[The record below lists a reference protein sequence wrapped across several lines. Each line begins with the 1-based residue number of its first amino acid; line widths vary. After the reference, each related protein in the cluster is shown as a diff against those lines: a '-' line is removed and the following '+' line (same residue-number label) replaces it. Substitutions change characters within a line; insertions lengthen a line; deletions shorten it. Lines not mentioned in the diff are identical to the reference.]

1 MEAIEVSIGSS
12 LDDRRR
18 DLGMTIPQLA
28 RRSRVSTA
36 TVARVLRG
44 EPTVA
49 VGHVCAVANAL
60 GMQIGVR
67 PRVPVNAMLRRAAQA
82 KARRAATLV
91 QATSALEGQG
101 LSRHQF
107 EAMVERTERELQAA
121 GGKMLWAD

>member
-1 MEAIEVSIGSS
+1 MEAFEVSIGSS

-49 VGHVCAVANAL
+49 AGHVCAVANAL

-67 PRVPVNAMLRRAAQA
+67 PRASVNAMLRRAAHA

>member
-1 MEAIEVSIGSS
+1 MEAIEVRIGSS

-36 TVARVLRG
+36 TVSRVLRG

-49 VGHVCAVANAL
+49 TGHGCAVADAL
-60 GMQIGVR
+60 GMQLGVR
-67 PRVPVNAMLRRAAQA
+67 PRVSVNAMLRRAAQA

-101 LSRHQF
+101 LSRHQL

>member
-1 MEAIEVSIGSS
+1 MRALEPSIGSS

-18 DLGMTIPQLA
+18 GLGMTIPQLA

-36 TVARVLRG
+36 TVSRVLRG

-49 VGHVCAVANAL
+49 TGHVCAVADAL
-60 GMQIGVR
+60 GMQVGLR
-67 PRVPVNAMLRRAAQA
+67 PRVSVHAMLRRAAQA
-82 KARRAATLV
+82 KARRAAKLV

-101 LSRHQF
+101 LSRRQF

-121 GGKMLWAD
+121 GGKTLWAD